1 MGDQTNKIKRVGS
14 AFLTANPTTLR
25 HPDPV
30 GKMKDIIH
38 SFRRFPQRLLVQGAS
53 FSEINGQLREVLRLT
68 ALPLPHP
75 HPGAKHRF
83 TVVIP
88 PSATSIP
95 VLKIPSLPPG
105 HLPCCN

>member
-38 SFRRFPQRLLVQGAS
+38 SFRRFFQRRLVQGAF
-53 FSEINGQLREVLRLT
+53 FSEINSQLREVLRLT

-75 HPGAKHRF
+75 LPALRRF